1 LKVSKPY
8 SFPILRGRLLKV
20 AIKQEFYMKISK
32 RGKFPILRGR
42 LLKGLT
48 RGEVMIVKKVSNP

>member
-1 LKVSKPY
+1 M
-8 SFPILRGRLLKV
+8 KV